1 MHNRNQGAP
10 APIVFSFATSDLRV
24 ILIDDQ
30 PWFVAADVCRA
41 LGIQNTSDAMRTLD
55 DDETTLDT
63 IEGRTPTGG
72 IIRTPVR
79 LVNEAGLYGLIFKSR
94 KPEAKT
100 FKRWVTHEVLPAIRK
115 TGGYQQPA
123 RSTEPAASDE
133 LMGQLRHLIMMT
145 AHNFRYKKQAEDAL
159 RARVRTETGAASI
172 TKLTNAQCMQGIRT
186 LQSLAGACDRYT
198 SAVSKAENQFL
209 KNFVRSNKPAPLKP
223 TLMLMER
230 DCSRSVLPID
240 IDPEDLFNLTTNAVG
255 DDVNKLALPYKT
267 SQEH

>member
-1 MHNRNQGAP
+1 MYNHTPSAP
-10 APIVFSFATSDLRV
+10 APVSYSFAAFDLRV
-24 ILIDDQ
+24 ILINDQ
-30 PWFVAADVCRA
+30 PWFVATDVCTA
-41 LGIQNTSDAMRTLD
+41 LGLTQPTNSIRSLD
-55 DDETTLDT
+55 DDEATLTT
-63 IEGRTPTGG
+63 IKGRTPSGG
-72 IIRTPVR
+72 EIEKAVNI
-79 LVNEAGLYGLIFKSR
+79 VNEAGLYCLIFKSR

-115 TGGYQQPA
+115 TGGYQKPA

>member
-1 MHNRNQGAP
+1 MYNHTPGAP
-10 APIVFSFATSDLRV
+10 APSVFHFSTTDLRV
-24 ILIDDQ
+24 ILIDNE
-30 PWFVAADVCRA
+30 PWFFASDVCQA
-41 LGIQNTSDAMRTLD
+41 LSIVNYNDAVRNLD
-55 DDETTLDT
+55 DDEKDGIGITDS
-63 IEGRTPTGG
+63 IGRRQTAS
-72 IIRTPVR
+72 II
-79 LVNEAGLYGLIFKSR
+79 NEAGLYCLIFKSR

-115 TGGYQQPA
+115 TGGYQKPA

>member
-30 PWFVAADVCRA
+30 PWFVASDVCVA
-41 LGIQNTSDAMRTLD
+41 LGIGNPSMAVAGLD
-55 DDETTLDT
+55 DDESTLST
-63 IEGRTPTGG
+63 IEGSHRPTN
-72 IIRTPVR
+72 II
-79 LVNEAGLYGLIFKSR
+79 NEAGLYCLIFKSR

-100 FKRWVTHEVLPAIRK
+100 FKRWVTHDVLPSIRK

-123 RSTEPAASDE
+123 RRTEPAASDE

-172 TKLTNAQCMQGIRT
+172 TKLANAQCMQGIRT

-198 SAVSKAENQFL
+198 KAMSKAEDQFL
-209 KNFVRSNKPAPLKP
+209 KHFVRNNKPAPLKP

-255 DDVNKLALPYKT
+255 DDVNKLALPYNT
-267 SQEH
+267 RQEH